1 LDIPGQGELLES
13 EVSPPPSPEAQL
25 AFLAKL
31 QRLFA
36 ESDFTATY
44 KFALLISLADLA
56 VEQGHDDGEP
66 LPLANRA
73 IAGKFIELYWQQAAP
88 YSAEHAGATSGV
100 LVQNGGT
107 QAAVVSAIVAFRQAN
122 RAATAQSAG
131 LLPGYPALLSS
142 VTNTVSAQ
150 PIKYL
155 QNLGG
160 KLEPF
165 LYERTRGGI
174 SLHPGVAYCLRR
186 FQPLVQQLGRSH
198 WVAHIKHNRLNQP
211 ILGKA
216 DDLDAFLFE
225 TSRQALKIIGT
236 GLRDLSNNSCFYCGS
251 PVHDM
256 DVDHFIPFSLYPR
269 DLIHNFVLTHPTCNR
284 SKSDTLAARPHLERW
299 LEHINRHDGALRQI
313 GEEAGRMSDLRS
325 THAVARWGYANAM
338 TSGAQA
344 WLRARAYEPIDSS
357 YIECLS

>member
-1 LDIPGQGELLES
+1 MDIPGQGGLLEQQ
-13 EVSPPPSPEAQL
+13 VSPPPSPEAQL

-36 ESDFTATY
+36 EGDFTATY

-56 VEQGHDDGEP
+56 VEHGHDDGEP
-66 LPLANRA
+66 LALTNRA
-73 IAGKFIELYWQQAAP
+73 IAGKFIELYWQHAAP
-88 YSAEHAGATSGV
+88 YSADHAGAQPGV

-107 QAAVVSAIVAFRQAN
+107 QAAVVSAIVAFRRTN
-122 RAATAQSAG
+122 RAATAQSAC
-131 LLPGYPALLSS
+131 LLPGYPTLLRR
-142 VTNTVSAQ
+142 VADTVSAQ

-165 LYERTRGGI
+165 LYQRTHGGI
-174 SLHPGVAYCLRR
+174 TLNPGVAYCLRR

-198 WVAHIKHNRLNQP
+198 WVTHIKHNRLNQP

-216 DDLDAFLFE
+216 DDLEAFLFE

-236 GLRDLSNNSCFYCGS
+236 GLRDLSHSRCFYCGS

-269 DLIHNFVLTHPTCNR
+269 DLIHNFVPTHATCNR

-299 LEHINRHDGALRQI
+299 LEYINKNDDALRQI
-313 GEEAGRMSDLRS
+313 GEAAGRITDRS
-325 THAVARWGYANAM
+325 SSRAVAVWGYTNAM
-338 TSGAQA
+338 TSGGQA
-344 WLRARAYEPIDSS
+344 WMRARTYEPIDET
-357 YIECLS
+357 YAKCWT